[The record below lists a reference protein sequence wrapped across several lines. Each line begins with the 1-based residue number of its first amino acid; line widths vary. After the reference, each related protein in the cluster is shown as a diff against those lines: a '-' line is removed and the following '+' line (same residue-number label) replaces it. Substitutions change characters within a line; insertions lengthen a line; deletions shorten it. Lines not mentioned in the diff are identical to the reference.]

1 VKSHVIVTAVKQVSA
16 ALLLSSGGKRI
27 VSASSV
33 IKGPSTSRIADKEMR
48 ELKQYIQLRNQEK
61 VLIAT
66 MDPDTRKY
74 LDIPYLEVSCQD
86 LNGKDFSGGM
96 GDILLEPKGCIFFQ
110 TKNLSKE
117 GF

>member
-1 VKSHVIVTAVKQVSA
+1 MKSHVIVTAVKQVSA

-66 MDPDTRKY
+66 IDSDTRKY
-74 LDIPYLEVSCQD
+74 LDIPCLEVSCQD

-96 GDILLEPKGCIFFQ
+96 GDILL
-110 TKNLSKE
+110 
-117 GF
+117 